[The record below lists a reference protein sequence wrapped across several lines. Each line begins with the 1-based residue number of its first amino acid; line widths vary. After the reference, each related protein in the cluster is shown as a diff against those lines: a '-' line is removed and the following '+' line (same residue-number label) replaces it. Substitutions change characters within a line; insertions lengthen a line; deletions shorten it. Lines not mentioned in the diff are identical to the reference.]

1 MNLQSIGKN
10 LKLYRKQK
18 HMTQDIVAERAG
30 LSKNYI
36 SQIEL
41 GLKKP
46 SVETLIRLAN
56 AIGVSSDLILAD
68 LIDES
73 FPAKVSALNEKIKDP
88 PMEDQKFI
96 LNILDCIIHELN
108 NK

>member
-73 FPAKVSALNEKIKDP
+73 FPAKVSALNEKIKDL
-88 PMEDQKFI
+88 PMED
-96 LNILDCIIHELN
+96 L
-108 NK
+108 

>member
-18 HMTQDIVAERAG
+18 HMTQDVVAERAG

-46 SVETLIRLAN
+46 SVETLIKLAN

-73 FPAKVSALNEKIKDP
+73 FPAKVSALNEKIKDL
-88 PMEDQKFI
+88 PMEDQRFI
-96 LNILDCIIHELN
+96 FNILDCIIHELN
-108 NK
+108 NR

>member
-73 FPAKVSALNEKIKDP
+73 FPAKVSALNEKIKDLP
-88 PMEDQKFI
+88 KEDQKFI

>member
-73 FPAKVSALNEKIKDP
+73 FPAKVSALNE
-88 PMEDQKFI
+88 
-96 LNILDCIIHELN
+96 
-108 NK
+108 

>member
-1 MNLQSIGKN
+1 
-10 LKLYRKQK
+10 
-18 HMTQDIVAERAG
+18 MTQDIVAERAG

-73 FPAKVSALNEKIKDP
+73 FPAKVSALNEKIKDL

>member
-73 FPAKVSALNEKIKDP
+73 FPAKVSALNEKIKDL